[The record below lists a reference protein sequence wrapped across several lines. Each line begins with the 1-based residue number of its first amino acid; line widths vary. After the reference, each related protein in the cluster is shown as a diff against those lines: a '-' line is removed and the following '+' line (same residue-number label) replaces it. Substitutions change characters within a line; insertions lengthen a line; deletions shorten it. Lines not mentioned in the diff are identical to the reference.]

1 MDVFSLRSTIFIDDE
16 SLYNIL
22 CNFFKS
28 FLSQSIKR
36 QCGIL
41 YYLLLFHFHV
51 FVIIVEILDL
61 RKKYAFLINFDCVSF
76 VILMGLIEVSIIFRW
91 SIVGW

>member
-1 MDVFSLRSTIFIDDE
+1 M
-16 SLYNIL
+16 
-22 CNFFKS
+22 
-28 FLSQSIKR
+28 
-36 QCGIL
+36 
-41 YYLLLFHFHV
+41 
-51 FVIIVEILDL
+51 IIVEILDL